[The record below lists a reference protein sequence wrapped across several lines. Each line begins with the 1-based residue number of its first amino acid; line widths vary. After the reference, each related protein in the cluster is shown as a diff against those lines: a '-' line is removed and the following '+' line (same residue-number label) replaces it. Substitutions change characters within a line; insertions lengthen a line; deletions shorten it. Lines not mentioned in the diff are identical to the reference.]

1 MAHNDVNCPS
11 CSADVWPIQELDDSG
26 RLIRS
31 CPKCRAPFPVEA
43 VSERS
48 EQLSECEQ
56 KDRGEL
62 ENAREAAPA
71 GFGPVG
77 PEEIAYLVSTLTG
90 AKSQIAT
97 LERRISRALA
107 LIQ

>member
-1 MAHNDVNCPS
+1 MAHNDVSCPS
-11 CSADVWPIQELDDSG
+11 CSEDVWPIQELDDSG

-43 VSERS
+43 GPKLPEGDQRS
-48 EQLSECEQ
+48 
-56 KDRGEL
+56 RGEIVDTG
-62 ENAREAAPA
+62 EAAPA

-77 PEEIAYLVSTLTG
+77 PEEIAYLVSTLTE
-90 AKSQIAT
+90 AKSQIAA
-97 LERRISRALA
+97 LERRISRALV